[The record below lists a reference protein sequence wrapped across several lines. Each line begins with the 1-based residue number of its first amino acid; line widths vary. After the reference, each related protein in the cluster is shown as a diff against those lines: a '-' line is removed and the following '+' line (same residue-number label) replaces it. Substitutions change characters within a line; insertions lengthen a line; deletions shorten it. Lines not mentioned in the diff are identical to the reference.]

1 MKVSLKWLRQY
12 IDLKIPAS
20 ELAMKIT
27 LAGTEVARMD
37 VIGGWENVFIARLV
51 EINPHPNANRLRLAT
66 VEMETV
72 RETVVC
78 GAPNLTIG
86 DKIAFA
92 RVGAELLD
100 GHTGEKMTL
109 KAATIRGVVSQGMVC
124 SEKELGLSGEH
135 EGILV
140 LPLDAPVGM
149 PLSDYMGDVIF
160 DLEVTPNRPDML
172 SVLGVAHEI
181 GALTAET
188 VREPTLVYPALGQ
201 PAGDSISVVIADEQ
215 LCPRYTAAL
224 VTGVKIG
231 ESPRWL
237 KERLVASGMRPISNV
252 VDITNFV
259 MLEYGQPLH
268 AFDYD
273 KISGHKIIIR
283 RALENEIMTTLDGV
297 ERKLSPETLV
307 IANPVCAMA
316 IAGVMGGA
324 TSEVSNNTVNIL
336 LESASFKPASIHHT
350 AAALK
355 MGSEASQR
363 FERGISP
370 ELTIRAARRA
380 VQLIVELCGGTAAEG
395 IVDHYPGKK
404 NLHPISITVAE
415 VRRILGLTV
424 SLEQME
430 KTLLSLGC
438 ELQQGAPDE
447 LLVNPPYWRSDLRI
461 TADVI
466 EEIARITGY
475 EKIPYTRLSHQI
487 PEYMPAPLF
496 ALKKK
501 VKQTLAGFG
510 ACELMTYSITSRD
523 NLRKGLN
530 TPLCPEPLRLVNPMA
545 AEQEYL
551 RTSLRGN
558 VLSALAANLRYSEG
572 HVFLFELGHVYL
584 PQLNDL
590 PDEPE
595 MLCGVLTSSG
605 QEKLWHGRKE
615 PMDFFD
621 AKGIVE
627 GLTQYLGV
635 SVSFEKG
642 DDTGLRPGYQALVK
656 AGNDVLGVL
665 GEIHPKVALAF
676 DIPQAV
682 YLLEINVSALLPHV
696 RGYGGYFSLPR
707 FPAVERDLALVMDEA
722 VTHKQIVDIIQQFS
736 LVKRIS
742 LFDVYS
748 GKQVAGGKKSMAY
761 SLTFQSYEH
770 TLKDTE
776 VDGVMGGILKQ
787 LGAELGAILRG

>member
-12 IDLKIPAS
+12 IDLKLPAS
-20 ELAMKIT
+20 ELALKIT

-37 VIGGWENVFIARLV
+37 LIGGWQNVFVASLV

-66 VEMETV
+66 VEMGGV
-72 RETVVC
+72 RQTVVC

-100 GHTGEKMTL
+100 GHTGEKITL
-109 KAATIRGVVSQGMVC
+109 KAATIRGVLSQGMVC

-140 LPLDAPVGM
+140 LPSDAPIGM
-149 PLSDYMGDVIF
+149 PLSEYMGDVIF

-188 VREPTLVYPALGQ
+188 VREPTLGYPALGQ
-201 PAGDSISVVIADEQ
+201 PVGDSISVEIADEQ

-224 VTGVKIG
+224 IKGVKIG

-237 KERLVASGMRPISNV
+237 KDRLTASGMRPISNV

-273 KISGHKIIIR
+273 KINGHKIIIR

-297 ERKLSPETLV
+297 ERKLSAETLV
-307 IANPVCAMA
+307 ISDPVHAIA

-324 TSEVSNNTVNIL
+324 TSEVGSNTTNIL

-355 MGSEASQR
+355 MTSEASQR

-380 VQLIVELCGGTAAEG
+380 MQLMVELCGGTAASG
-395 IVDHYPGKK
+395 IVDLYPGKK
-404 NLHPISITVAE
+404 ILYPISITVAE
-415 VRRILGLTV
+415 GKRILGLVV

-430 KTLLSLGC
+430 KILLSLGC
-438 ELQQGAPDE
+438 ELQQGAPGE
-447 LLVNPPYWRSDLRI
+447 LLVSPPYWRSDLRI
-461 TADVI
+461 TADMI
-466 EEIARITGY
+466 EEIARVTGY
-475 EKIPYTRLSHQI
+475 EKIPYTRLSQQI
-487 PEYMPAPLF
+487 PEYMPTPLF

-523 NLRKGLN
+523 NLQKGLN

-558 VLSALAANLRYSEG
+558 VLSALAANLRHSQG
-572 HVFLFELGHVYL
+572 NVFLFELGHVYL
-584 PQLNDL
+584 PRLDDL

-605 QEKLWHGRKE
+605 QDKVWHGRKE

-621 AKGIVE
+621 AKGVVE
-627 GLTQYLGV
+627 GLMQHLGV
-635 SVSFEKG
+635 SVNFEKG
-642 DDTGLRPGYQALVK
+642 DDPGLRSGHQTLVK
-656 AGNDVLGVL
+656 AEDVVLGVL
-665 GEIHPKVALAF
+665 GEIHQQVALVF
-676 DIPQAV
+676 DLAQTV
-682 YLLEINVSALLPHV
+682 YFFEINVSALLPQVH
-696 RGYGGYFSLPR
+696 GYGGYSSLPR
-707 FPAVERDLALVMDEA
+707 FPVAERDLALVVDEV
-722 VTHKQIVDIIQQFS
+722 VTHKQIVDIIRKFS
-736 LVKRIS
+736 LVKRVS
-742 LFDVYS
+742 LFDVYA
-748 GKQVAGGKKSMAY
+748 GKQVAEGKKSLAY
-761 SLTFQSYEH
+761 SLTFQSLEH
-770 TLKDTE
+770 TLMDAE